1 MNNGNI
7 RRKTR
12 VTAAVSLLL
21 LAVLAVFAIGIGSV
35 YLPPE
40 TVLRVLF
47 RQVDPADPAYII
59 VWNMRLSRVI
69 ASVFGGA
76 ALSLSGLLL
85 QILFQNPIADPYILG
100 ISSGARL
107 AVGLMLLGG
116 VMAGFHVTNPW
127 ILFLGA
133 LAGALAVM
141 VLMLLFSARVRSV
154 TTLLIVGIMVGYLCS
169 ALVGLLVAFSDDS
182 SIADFTRWTMG
193 SFGLMTWPKIYVLV
207 LVCSVLFVLSF
218 LLGKNLNALR
228 MGESYAVTMGVNTKG
243 LRVAI
248 ILISGLLTAV
258 VTAFAGPVSLIGMS
272 VPHICR
278 MLLKTD
284 DSRALIPSCVLCG
297 GIFGVGCDL
306 ISRTIIAPNELAIGT
321 VTAYV
326 GVPIVLYL
334 LMKKNKHD

>member
-1 MNNGNI
+1 
-7 RRKTR
+7 
-12 VTAAVSLLL
+12 
-21 LAVLAVFAIGIGSV
+21 
-35 YLPPE
+35 
-40 TVLRVLF
+40 
-47 RQVDPADPAYII
+47 
-59 VWNMRLSRVI
+59 
-69 ASVFGGA
+69 
-76 ALSLSGLLL
+76 
-85 QILFQNPIADPYILG
+85 
-100 ISSGARL
+100 
-107 AVGLMLLGG
+107 
-116 VMAGFHVTNPW
+116 
-127 ILFLGA
+127 
-133 LAGALAVM
+133 
-141 VLMLLFSARVRSV
+141 
-154 TTLLIVGIMVGYLCS
+154 
-169 ALVGLLVAFSDDS
+169 
-182 SIADFTRWTMG
+182 MG

-258 VTAFAGPVSLIGMS
+258 VTAFAGPVSFIGMS

>member
-1 MNNGNI
+1 MKSGNI
-7 RRKTR
+7 RRKTK
-12 VTAAVSLLL
+12 VTAAISLLL
-21 LAVLAVFAIGIGSV
+21 LAVLAIFAIGIGSV

-40 TVLRVLF
+40 TVLQVLF
-47 RQVDPADPAYII
+47 GRVDSSYPSYII
-59 VWNMRLSRVI
+59 VWNMRLSRVL
-69 ASVFGGA
+69 ASMFEGA
-76 ALSLSGLLL
+76 ALSISGLIL
-85 QILFQNPIADPYILG
+85 QISVQNPIADPYILG

-107 AVGLMLLGG
+107 AVGMMLLGG

-133 LAGALAVM
+133 LSGALAVM
-141 VLMLLFSARVRSV
+141 ALMLLFSARVRSV
-154 TTLLIVGIMVGYLCS
+154 TTLLIVGMMIGYFCS

-193 SFGLMTWPKIYVLV
+193 SFRTDDLAENLCAGS
-207 LVCSVLFVLSF
+207 VCSCSFALSF

-228 MGESYAVTMGVNTKG
+228 MGEAYAVTMGVNTKA

-258 VTAFAGPVSLIGMS
+258 VTAFAGPASFIGMS

-278 MLLKTD
+278 MILRTD
-284 DSRALIPSCVLCG
+284 DSRALIPSCILCG

-334 LMKKNKHD
+334 LMKKNRHE

>member
-1 MNNGNI
+1 MKSGNI
-7 RRKTR
+7 RRKTK
-12 VTAAVSLLL
+12 VTAAISLLL
-21 LAVLAVFAIGIGSV
+21 LAVLAIFAIGIGSV

-40 TVLRVLF
+40 TVLQVLF
-47 RQVDPADPAYII
+47 GRVDSSDPSYII
-59 VWNMRLSRVI
+59 VWNMRLSRVL
-69 ASVFGGA
+69 ASMFGGA

-107 AVGLMLLGG
+107 AVGM
-116 VMAGFHVTNPW
+116 
-127 ILFLGA
+127 
-133 LAGALAVM
+133 
-141 VLMLLFSARVRSV
+141 
-154 TTLLIVGIMVGYLCS
+154 MVGYFCS

-207 LVCSVLFVLSF
+207 LVCSVLFALSF

-228 MGESYAVTMGVNTKG
+228 MGEAYAVTMGVNTKA

-258 VTAFAGPVSLIGMS
+258 VTAFAGPVSFIGMS

-278 MLLKTD
+278 RILRTD
-284 DSRALIPSCVLCG
+284 DSRALIPSCILCG

-334 LMKKNKHD
+334 LMKKNRHE

>member
-1 MNNGNI
+1 MKSGNI
-7 RRKTR
+7 RRKTK
-12 VTAAVSLLL
+12 VTAAISLLL
-21 LAVLAVFAIGIGSV
+21 LAVLAIFAIGIGSV

-40 TVLRVLF
+40 TVLQVLF
-47 RQVDPADPAYII
+47 GRVDSSDPSYII

-69 ASVFGGA
+69 ASMFGGA

-107 AVGLMLLGG
+107 AVGMMLL
-116 VMAGFHVTNPW
+116 TNPW

-133 LAGALAVM
+133 LSGALAVM
-141 VLMLLFSARVRSV
+141 ALMLLFSARVRSV
-154 TTLLIVGIMVGYLCS
+154 TTLLIVGMMVGYFCS

-207 LVCSVLFVLSF
+207 LVCSVLFALSF

-228 MGESYAVTMGVNTKG
+228 MGEAYAVTMGVNTKA

-258 VTAFAGPVSLIGMS
+258 VTAFAGPVSFIGMS

-278 MLLKTD
+278 MILRTD
-284 DSRALIPSCVLCG
+284 DSRALIPSCILCG

-321 VTAYV
+321 VTSYV

-334 LMKKNKHD
+334 LMKKNRHE

>member
-1 MNNGNI
+1 MKSGNI
-7 RRKTR
+7 RRKTK
-12 VTAAVSLLL
+12 VTAAISLLL
-21 LAVLAVFAIGIGSV
+21 LAVLAIFAIGIGSV

-40 TVLRVLF
+40 TVLQVLF
-47 RQVDPADPAYII
+47 GRVDSSDPSYII
-59 VWNMRLSRVI
+59 VWNMRLSRVL
-69 ASVFGGA
+69 ASMFGGA

-107 AVGLMLLGG
+107 AVGMMLLGG
-116 VMAGFHVTNPW
+116 VMVGFHVTNPW
-127 ILFLGA
+127 IVGA
-133 LAGALAVM
+133 LSGALAVM
-141 VLMLLFSARVRSV
+141 ALMLLFSARVRSV
-154 TTLLIVGIMVGYLCS
+154 TTLLIVGMMVGYFCS

-207 LVCSVLFVLSF
+207 LVCSVLFALSF

-228 MGESYAVTMGVNTKG
+228 MGEAYAVTMGVNTKA

-258 VTAFAGPVSLIGMS
+258 VTAFAGPVSFIGMS

-278 MLLKTD
+278 MILRTD
-284 DSRALIPSCVLCG
+284 DSRALIPSCILCG

-334 LMKKNKHD
+334 LMKKNRHE

>member
-1 MNNGNI
+1 MKSGNI
-7 RRKTR
+7 RRKTK
-12 VTAAVSLLL
+12 VTAAISLLL
-21 LAVLAVFAIGIGSV
+21 LAVLAIFAIGIGSV

-40 TVLRVLF
+40 TVLQVLF
-47 RQVDPADPAYII
+47 GRVDSSDPSYII
-59 VWNMRLSRVI
+59 VWNMRLSRVL
-69 ASVFGGA
+69 ASMFGGA

-107 AVGLMLLGG
+107 AVGM
-116 VMAGFHVTNPW
+116 
-127 ILFLGA
+127 
-133 LAGALAVM
+133 
-141 VLMLLFSARVRSV
+141 
-154 TTLLIVGIMVGYLCS
+154 MVGYFCS

-207 LVCSVLFVLSF
+207 LVCSVLFALSF

-228 MGESYAVTMGVNTKG
+228 MGEAYAVTMGVNTKA

-258 VTAFAGPVSLIGMS
+258 VTAFAGPVSFIGMS

-278 MLLKTD
+278 MILRTD
-284 DSRALIPSCVLCG
+284 DSRALIPSCILCG

-334 LMKKNKHD
+334 LMKKNRHE

>member
-1 MNNGNI
+1 MNNKNI

-21 LAVLAVFAIGIGSV
+21 LAVLTVFAIGIGSV
-35 YLPPE
+35 YLPPD

-47 RQVDPADPAYII
+47 RQVDPSDPAYII

-141 VLMLLFSARVRSV
+141 VLMLLFSARARSV

-258 VTAFAGPVSLIGMS
+258 VTAFAGPVSFIGMS

-284 DSRALIPSCVLCG
+284 DSRALIPSCILCG